1 MKQFHLENT
10 VNIHTKLYNK
20 NDKHINLST
29 QHTSITSNSTL
40 ITPLI
45 TTLIN
50 AAYNTMC
57 M

>member
-40 ITPLI
+40 I
-45 TTLIN
+45 N
-50 AAYNTMC
+50 AAQNTMFL
-57 M
+57 